1 MTGHPHRQSYIRHP
15 TPHAHHTN
23 ATMSD
28 HADTKL
34 YSHARTIAENLI
46 SDNDIRHNLICAWL
60 HQMNAA
66 ETIELIMGVLVT
78 HTDQKM
84 AKCAAEQLQSAI
96 NGTALGKRYNDL
108 LQWFDIDPSSG
119 AELVREIVEHPIMV
133 SRTDAFDDD
142 MDAFDDDDV
151 VLV

>member
-1 MTGHPHRQSYIRHP
+1 
-15 TPHAHHTN
+15 
-23 ATMSD
+23 MSD

-46 SDNDIRHNLICAWL
+46 SDDDIDQRLIKRWL

-66 ETIELIMGVLVT
+66 DTNIELIMRVLIARK
-78 HTDQKM
+78 DQKM
-84 AKCAAEQLQSAI
+84 AKRAAEQLQSAI
-96 NGTALGKRYNDL
+96 NDSALGKRYNDL
-108 LQWFDIDPSSG
+108 LQWFDADQRSDIDPSSG
-119 AELVREIVEHPIMV
+119 AELVSEIVEHPIMV
-133 SRTDAFDDD
+133 SRTDAIDDD